1 MSDADTYIPETVP
14 ARLPG
19 EQEAAWVGFL
29 VAHTEIMRALD
40 AGLAEAFGLS
50 VSALE
55 VLARIAAEQ
64 DGRMRMSELAHG
76 ALLSPS
82 RVSRLV
88 DQLQNRGVV
97 RRTSCP
103 SDSRGVFAEITPAG
117 RALTARALEWHW
129 RELGERFFSRLD
141 QQQVAQLG
149 SIWRAILGGPPE
161 GNACTGG

>member
-1 MSDADTYIPETVP
+1 MSGVDTHIPETVL

-29 VAHTEIMRALD
+29 VAHVEIMRALD

-55 VLARIAAEQ
+55 VLARVAGEP
-64 DGRMRMSELAHG
+64 DGRMRMSELAQG
-76 ALLSPS
+76 ALLSAS
-82 RVSRLV
+82 RVSRLI
-88 DQLQNRGVV
+88 DQLETRGVV

-129 RELGERFFSRLD
+129 QEVGERFFSRLD
-141 QQQVAQLG
+141 QQQVSQLG
-149 SIWRAILGGPPE
+149 FIWQAILGGPPE

>member
-1 MSDADTYIPETVP
+1 MSGTDTHISETVP

-29 VAHTEIMRALD
+29 VAHVEIMRGLD
-40 AGLAEAFGLS
+40 AGLAESFGLS

-55 VLARIAAEQ
+55 VLARIVGQ
-64 DGRMRMSELAHG
+64 DDGRMRMSELAQG

-88 DQLQNRGVV
+88 DQLQSRGLV

-103 SDSRGVFAEITPAG
+103 SDSRGVFAEITPEG
-117 RALTARALEWHW
+117 RALSARALEWHW
-129 RELGERFFSRLD
+129 QEVRERFFSRLD
-141 QQQVAQLG
+141 EHQVAELG
-149 SIWRAILGGPPE
+149 AIWQAILGGPPE